1 MFREQLLAVV
11 AGVLNAAVG
20 VGHETFAG
28 EFARAPDRF

>member
-1 MFREQLLAVV
+1 MLREQLLVMV

-28 EFARAPDRF
+28 EFTLHGHL